1 MRRKRRCLHEQLPAP
16 ANKNPHLGLLPG
28 YMRAEAII
36 GGILQVTLHE
46 TGHAV
51 FDIQGIPRL
60 SWESEQS
67 ELFG

>member
-1 MRRKRRCLHEQLPAP
+1 
-16 ANKNPHLGLLPG
+16 
-28 YMRAEAII
+28 MRAEAII